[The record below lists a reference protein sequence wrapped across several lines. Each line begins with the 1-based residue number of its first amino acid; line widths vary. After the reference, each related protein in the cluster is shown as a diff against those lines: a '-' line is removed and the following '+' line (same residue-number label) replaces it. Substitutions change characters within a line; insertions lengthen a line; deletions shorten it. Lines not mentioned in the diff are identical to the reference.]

1 MSKNLDVVRVSIAG
15 QEYALKTSANADYLN
30 SVADYVN
37 QKMDE
42 IEKSSPD
49 SQSQLRTAI
58 LVSMNITDE
67 LFSEQKKRRQLATRV
82 EAKTIAIREYVEE
95 QIHKTEDK

>member
-1 MSKNLDVVRVSIAG
+1 MSKNSDVVRVSIAG
-15 QEYALKTSANADYLN
+15 QEYSLKTSANADYLN
-30 SVADYVN
+30 SVAYYVN

-58 LVSMNITDE
+58 LVAMNITDE
-67 LFSEQKKRRQLATRV
+67 LFSEQKKRKQLADRV

-95 QIHKTEDK
+95 QIQKTETR